1 MLKKLNYL
9 LSKRDKQY
17 LLFLLGFSVIISLVE
32 TVGIGIIM
40 PFISVA
46 SNFHLIQSKKY
57 FRYFYDLFHFHS
69 DVHFILAFGIGLVLF
84 YISRSLINLSY
95 YYYLNKFAQGRY
107 HLIASRLFKNY
118 MGMDYKNFTDKN
130 SADLTKNIVNEANN
144 LVNLI
149 SSFLLLASEIFVL
162 ILIYGMLIYV
172 NWKMTLL
179 LSIFLGVNVFLLK
192 KFVSTKIK
200 KAGQEREQFQLD
212 FYKVMNSAFGNFK
225 SIKLSGKANHILTKF
240 DEASYGYAASNA
252 KNQTLAQ
259 FPRLFLEMLGFSLVS
274 IIIIYLVVKYQHN
287 IVSSLPVLTVFVLGL
302 YRLLPS
308 VNRIFANY
316 NQILFYS
323 KSLHIIHG
331 ELVYLPENLGEQ
343 KIDLKQKITLKN
355 INFSY
360 VHDKP
365 ILKNINL
372 TITKGEKIGFVGESG
387 SGKSTLIDIIIG
399 LYKPENGEILIDGK
413 KLYEP
418 NIKAWR
424 KKIGYIPQSIYLSDG
439 NIAENVTMEDEI
451 DEFRVKEVLTQ
462 ANILNFL
469 ERNHDGIYTKVG
481 ENGVKLSGGQKQ
493 RVAIARALYHNPEIL
508 VLDEAT
514 SALDNETESKIMNE
528 VYKVGKNKTVL
539 IVAHR
544 LSTLDGC
551 DRIVRFEDGEMR

>member
-9 LSKRDKQY
+9 LSQKDKQY
-17 LLFLLGFSVIISLVE
+17 LVFLLGFSVIISLVE

-57 FRYFYDLFHFHS
+57 FRYFYDLFHFHN
-69 DVHFILAFGIGLVLF
+69 DVHFILVFGIGLVLF
-84 YISRSLINLSY
+84 YILRSLINLSY

-162 ILIYGMLIYV
+162 MLIYGMLIYV

-200 KAGQEREQFQLD
+200 QAGQEREQFQLD

-240 DEASYGYAASNA
+240 DEASYGYAASNV

-316 NQILFYS
+316 VLFQI
-323 KSLHIIHG
+323 
-331 ELVYLPENLGEQ
+331 
-343 KIDLKQKITLKN
+343 IT
-355 INFSY
+355 
-360 VHDKP
+360 
-365 ILKNINL
+365 
-372 TITKGEKIGFVGESG
+372 
-387 SGKSTLIDIIIG
+387 
-399 LYKPENGEILIDGK
+399 
-413 KLYEP
+413 
-418 NIKAWR
+418 
-424 KKIGYIPQSIYLSDG
+424 
-439 NIAENVTMEDEI
+439 
-451 DEFRVKEVLTQ
+451 
-462 ANILNFL
+462 
-469 ERNHDGIYTKVG
+469 
-481 ENGVKLSGGQKQ
+481 
-493 RVAIARALYHNPEIL
+493 YH
-508 VLDEAT
+508 
-514 SALDNETESKIMNE
+514 S
-528 VYKVGKNKTVL
+528 
-539 IVAHR
+539 R
-544 LSTLDGC
+544 
-551 DRIVRFEDGEMR
+551 